1 MTGLEKRVSAL
12 EASAGMQLVE
22 VFGCSMTAADLGRVL
37 EQVQGTRLPV
47 VPFEKDPALL
57 EKKQ

>member
-12 EASAGMQLVE
+12 EASAGTQLVE
-22 VFGCSMTAADLGRVL
+22 VLGVVMTSADLDRVL
-37 EQVQGTRLPV
+37 KQVQGTRLPV
-47 VPFEKDPALL
+47 VPFEKDPAVL